1 MYLCIKGIL
10 DGLDGGGVAIFGLH
24 HDYRMCTWLDHREDE
39 DRQQYEVDND
49 PLLGQDTDED
59 RRQAGCW
66 CVDSARWFLYCLQ
79 LDFITD
85 LYCLVL
91 RDFLTFWFEVTDQLN
106 SPMRTF
112 HNVPSYLPVFA
123 LFM

>member
-1 MYLCIKGIL
+1 MY
-10 DGLDGGGVAIFGLH
+10 
-24 HDYRMCTWLDHREDE
+24 TWLVHRVDE
-39 DRQQYEVDND
+39 DRQKYEVDTD
-49 PLLGQDTDED
+49 PLLGQDTYED
-59 RRQAGCW
+59 RGRLVAG
-66 CVDSARWFLYCLQ
+66 CLQ

-85 LYCLVL
+85 LYFLVL

-106 SPMRTF
+106 SPMHTS